1 MNPQYTKS
9 QKIKATQNHP
19 SLSVKETTIDSP
31 SSKMIPHKHN
41 PTTDQPPTRH
51 DAYPTNRRPSSE
63 EEQAAGVE
71 ALARSNSFQQQQNQQ
86 QQHNESII
94 APVAH
99 SPTHSFDDS
108 IASINQEL
116 KLNDSSDNQHQQQSK
131 RRRLN
136 SSATSTSTSNN
147 INNQNNKSEVED
159 FSSQFFALPVSPLS
173 LRKIIPPKDCL
184 RIQGRFDSNDPGA
197 LKEVLRF
204 DWTAVIERAKSHP
217 HEAAEPYFSP
227 VTSGNTTNTSLAA
240 TAGVGGGSNS
250 SPESNHI
257 LTYKPLHAMLKYD
270 PPLEAVEAV
279 LRAHPEGALDVTF
292 EGTAL
297 KIAAESKVSSMLV
310 LRLLLVAEMAMR
322 KKMKQQ
328 KEAEKKSAQ
337 QQQTTTIGNLKRN
350 SSDESSHGSAS
361 PPTSTTPD
369 EDNTSMFAGHNP
381 IRWITER
388 RIPVKTTA
396 MLLKWYPIGAFQ
408 RPWDKDG
415 KPLAD
420 DMGYTLHDNMQMNVL
435 DSPLIEIVDDFA
447 RDHFDD
453 EGNNR
458 NDNDLLGGSEGGM
471 YGYDESEMSDDDNMM
486 MQPQQLGAV
495 GTGTTSSMTR
505 RPPKTHEQRERQR
518 KEKRWEKFLHILY
531 AVDISLQSTR
541 GQAKGPETP
550 PTDKQQAE
558 EYESPKTPRAIAEA
572 RASAAKKYAS
582 STSPPRQQAQPKVTP
597 FHPVHAWI
605 RCLTSP
611 QLGLDHCRPYGVWSV
626 LRVMGQRIPA
636 EFTVRDGTD
645 GNRTVFQTLAESK
658 ASDCKLCNEEVRDV
672 VECLMEADYRSA
684 FMPRQSDGRLI
695 GHIALENGW
704 PCKDLFS
711 RKTGATCA

>member
-420 DMGYTLHDNMQMNVL
+420 DMGCTLHDNMQMNVL

-458 NDNDLLGGSEGGM
+458 NDNDLLGGSGV
-471 YGYDESEMSDDDNMM
+471 YGYDESEMSDDDNIM

-495 GTGTTSSMTR
+495 GTTSTAQSMTMTR

-541 GQAKGPETP
+541 GQAKAPETP

-572 RASAAKKYAS
+572 RASAAAAHRVS
-582 STSPPRQQAQPKVTP
+582 QQKQTESR
-597 FHPVHAWI
+597 FHPVHAWV
-605 RCLTSP
+605 RCICSP
-611 QLGLDHCRPYGVWSV
+611 YLGLENAHKYAVWSV
-626 LRVMGQRIPA
+626 LCDMYKRIPE
-636 EFTVRDGTD
+636 EFREIDD
-645 GNRTVFQTLAESK
+645 SKSLFQTLAECK
-658 ASDCKLCNEEVRDV
+658 ATNCKLSVEEIQDI
-672 VECLMEADYRSA
+672 VELIIEADYKSA
-684 FMPRQSDGRLI
+684 FIPRQSDGILI
-695 GHIALENGW
+695 GHIAIENGW
-704 PCKDLFS
+704 PCRSLLSKKPS
-711 RKTGATCA
+711 ATCA